1 MCDLPTGLF
10 EVVARAI
17 FYPVGWPIVKL
28 LTLGKYPVKGSWFAE
43 TPAANWATGMGVA
56 TLAIIMM
63 ALLHQFDF
71 DQIRE
76 QVGSHRSSFTQPI
89 ARSAP

>member
-43 TPAANWATGMGVA
+43 T
-56 TLAIIMM
+56 
-63 ALLHQFDF
+63 QQ
-71 DQIRE
+71 QIGRQAWE
-76 QVGSHRSSFTQPI
+76 LPPLQSS
-89 ARSAP
+89 

>member
-10 EVVARAI
+10 EVVARAM

-71 DQIRE
+71 
-76 QVGSHRSSFTQPI
+76 
-89 ARSAP
+89 